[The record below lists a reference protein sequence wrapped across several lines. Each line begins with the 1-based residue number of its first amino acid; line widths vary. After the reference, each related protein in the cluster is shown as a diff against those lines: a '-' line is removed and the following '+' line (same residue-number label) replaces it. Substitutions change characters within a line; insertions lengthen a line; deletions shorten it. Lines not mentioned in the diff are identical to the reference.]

1 MSAGCATYQPVPAG
15 YAGPT
20 ATLADSAKSEDSTK
34 AQMFVVLEIDEN
46 RIQNSIGAT
55 AQANYGRG
63 FSLGTKV
70 IERAV
75 PIRPMKLKL
84 RATHVTG
91 APIHQLFSQAAGT
104 FFSVEG
110 IVDFVPVSG
119 KRYVVAGELKREGSS
134 VWVADAETSQ
144 PVTESVL
151 EKK

>member
-1 MSAGCATYQPVPAG
+1 LFAGLIVLMSGGCATYQPVPAD
-15 YAGPT
+15 YVGPT

-34 AQMFVVLEIDEN
+34 AQMFVVLEIDGN
-46 RIQNSIGAT
+46 AIKHSIGAT
-55 AQANYGRG
+55 AQSNYGRG
-63 FSLGTKV
+63 FSVGTTV

-75 PIRPMKLKL
+75 QARPLKLKL

-119 KRYVVAGELKREGSS
+119 KRYVVAGELKR
-134 VWVADAETSQ
+134 
-144 PVTESVL
+144 
-151 EKK
+151 